1 MLANYVF
8 SYEAVVKVWDPC
20 FRVQLVTLVLTCET
34 QLLKDSVQHD
44 QIPLH
49 VTGGKA
55 VHTFSLKAECVV
67 E

>member
-20 FRVQLVTLVLTCET
+20 FRVQLVTLVLTCEN
-34 QLLKDSVQHD
+34 QLLKDSVH
-44 QIPLH
+44 H
-49 VTGGKA
+49 ETGGKA